1 MNKTVTRSE
10 SKEIDTAL
18 RDQMIFEK
26 MQNIIESDLFRGGL
40 IVLMILLGLGI
51 YLMNHMI
58 VVRIQYDI
66 NGTVIDHRAE
76 EIPGIELGDEGS
88 TCFGFGRCTET
99 EKIFV
104 GFDPEG
110 VRSFRLTD
118 SCYVDEI
125 PRECSFN
132 FTYTNKRLHFRDE
145 ALYIHFVSNDD
156 GNFICSANCGNA
168 KTSIETFIDPV
179 VEEKSIVSDGNN

>member
-66 NGTVIDHRAE
+66 NGTVIDHRAG

-156 GNFICSANCGNA
+156 GNYICSADCGNA

>member
-10 SKEIDTAL
+10 SKEIDNAL
-18 RDQMIFEK
+18 REQMIFEK

-156 GNFICSANCGNA
+156 GNYICSADCGNA